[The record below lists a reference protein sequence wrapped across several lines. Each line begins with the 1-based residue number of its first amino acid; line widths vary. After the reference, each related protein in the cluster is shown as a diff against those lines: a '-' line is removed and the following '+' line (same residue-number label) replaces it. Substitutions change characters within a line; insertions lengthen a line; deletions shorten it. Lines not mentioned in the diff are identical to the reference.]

1 MTRKKEME
9 TTKNQAPVLMIGV
22 AGDSASGKATFANG
36 IQQILGV
43 ENVTAISLDDYH
55 SIDRRK
61 RQQKG
66 ITPLDPRANKMRL
79 MAEHARLLKQGET
92 IVKPVYNHNNGTFG
106 RPQEIAPKRVVIMT
120 GLLPY
125 MEEEMR
131 EIFDFKVFLDPHEEL
146 KWKWKVERDTTTR
159 GYTAHQL
166 NAEVQ
171 ARKRDFERFVKP
183 QKSYADMVVRFY
195 PATSILSPQML
206 IHALVIKKRTHGSG
220 AAQNLAWM
228 CQEIGGMDVHNDIDP
243 LVLEIHEQVE
253 GHGIKMIEDQIIKGA
268 QLLGHPHEPDV
279 WTTGVEKTGLQ
290 LCLLIVSW
298 QAVVML
304 GGLEQAPVKKVNL
317 DPSPES
323 RVTG

>member
-1 MTRKKEME
+1 
-9 TTKNQAPVLMIGV
+9 MIGV
-22 AGDSASGKATFANG
+22 AGDSASGKATFAHG

-55 SIDRRK
+55 SMDRRE

-79 MAEHARLLKQGET
+79 MAEHARLLKEGKA

-106 RPQEIAPKRVVIMT
+106 QPEEVVPKRVVVMT

-146 KWKWKVERDTTTR
+146 KWKWKLDRDTTTR

-171 ARKRDFERFVKP
+171 ARKRDFNRFVKP
-183 QKSYADMVVRFY
+183 QKSYADMIVRFY
-195 PATSILSPQML
+195 PATSIISPQML
-206 IHALVIKKRTHGSG
+206 VYALVIKKQRNGNGT
-220 AAQNLAWM
+220 AQNLAWI
-228 CQEIGGMDVHNDIDP
+228 CHEITGMDVHNDMDP

-253 GHGIKMIEDQIIKGA
+253 GHGIKMIEEQIMNGT
-268 QLLGHPHEPDV
+268 QLLAQPHEPDL
-279 WTTGVEKTGLQ
+279 WTMGGEKTGLQ
-290 LCLLIVSW
+290 ICLLLLSW
-298 QAVVML
+298 QILTML
-304 GGLEQAPVKKVNL
+304 GDFDKAALGEVNRDFPNEHQAIA
-317 DPSPES
+317 
-323 RVTG
+323 